1 MDKSSSIVTMK
12 FFAILFAF
20 FTTDYEAHAFVT
32 RPVSLSSTVAYT
44 LERRDTPSSF
54 RFQERQKFP
63 LVLSVHRPRSGS
75 FPPSDLPRPASRR
88 TFIVSTYSFGLIA
101 GALVGKCMTA
111 HAKYGESSNIE
122 LPNYIDYLIE
132 KNSQSDPT
140 AALYQ
145 GIDSTTLLKR
155 LSEAEKRLQE
165 VPKLAQ
171 EQKWTEINGLV
182 TGPLGTLSM
191 TLNQIA
197 GIPNASSKT
206 KGFVKQIKSH
216 VLGIGQAASKKDAE
230 GCTNQAALAIQD
242 LKFLLQEEFE

>member
-1 MDKSSSIVTMK
+1 MK
-12 FFAILFAF
+12 FFAILFVF
-20 FTTDYEAHAFVT
+20 FTTDYETHAFVT
-32 RPVSLSSTVAYT
+32 HPVSSSSPVAFTVK
-44 LERRDTPSSF
+44 RRDPLSSF
-54 RFQERQKFP
+54 RFQEKHILP

-88 TFIVSTYSFGLIA
+88 AFIVSTYSFGLIA
-101 GALVGKCMTA
+101 GALVGICMTA

-132 KNSQSDPT
+132 KNTQPDTT

-145 GIDSTTLLKR
+145 GIDSTILLKR
-155 LSEAEKRLQE
+155 LSEAEIRLQE
-165 VPKLAQ
+165 VRKLAQ
-171 EQKWTEINGLV
+171 EQKWTQINGLV

-197 GIPNASSKT
+197 VIPNASSKT
-206 KGFVKQIKSH
+206 KDFVKQIKSH

-230 GCTNQAALAIQD
+230 GCTKQAALAIQD
-242 LKFLLQEEFE
+242 LKFLLQEAFE